1 MWPSQ
6 MGDAFIAACKMRQD
20 APARRI
26 GQGGERAIEHPGRIF
41 NHLVNYWHGEIRMQQ
56 KFSTKLTDQPT
67 GN

>member
-1 MWPSQ
+1 MWPRQ

-41 NHLVNYWHGEIRMQQ
+41 NHLVNYWHGEIDNATEIFNKINR
-56 KFSTKLTDQPT
+56 SADR
-67 GN
+67 